1 MTASL
6 SVACLVLCVWIYLI
20 FCRGGFWRAGERD
33 DAGQLSNSEDGDW
46 PTVAVIIPA
55 RDEAPMLPRGLSS
68 ILDQNY
74 PNLSVVL
81 VDDNSSDDTAAAA
94 CQIAAG
100 AGREAVI
107 LQGKILPPAWTGK
120 LWALHQGIIHA
131 QSMKLNAPLSAAD
144 GRGHPLCARRH

>member
-74 PNLSVVL
+74 PKSL
-81 VDDNSSDDTAAAA
+81 
-94 CQIAAG
+94 
-100 AGREAVI
+100 
-107 LQGKILPPAWTGK
+107 
-120 LWALHQGIIHA
+120 
-131 QSMKLNAPLSAAD
+131 
-144 GRGHPLCARRH
+144 RRSCG